1 MLEREQENSVLLQIL
16 LNNTDWGIK
25 QVQIFGYLKK

>member
-16 LNNTDWGIK
+16 LNNTDWRIK
-25 QVQIFGYLKK
+25 QMQIFGYLKK